1 MTGVEQACYKVE
13 ILLDATDP
21 GRAMILQQVG
31 GRACIPGPTFK
42 GAFRGAVEKY
52 FAKLA
57 SRGATPLTPCVP
69 VPPTAYSPVEREAV
83 RGERLREACVV
94 QVSGRDVQIPMWKA
108 GKGICPAC
116 TLFGAQGLIGF
127 IRCGFLRQKGE
138 QFEGQL
144 RVVLRDE
151 SRGWKFGKPRTIGNM
166 QVDILDEDGEKLLQS
181 MLEVLRGLQWMGA
194 VPKGRAGDP
203 FTGGRVRVAK
213 VRVERIDC

>member
-69 VPPTAYSPVEREAV
+69 VPPTAYSPVKRE
-83 RGERLREACVV
+83 
-94 QVSGRDVQIPMWKA
+94 MWKA

-127 IRCGFLRQKGE
+127 IRCGFLWQKGE

>member
-1 MTGVEQACYKVE
+1 MTGIEQACYKVE
-13 ILLDATDP
+13 ILLDDTDP

-69 VPPTAYSPVEREAV
+69 VPPTAYSREEQEAV

-94 QVSGRDVQIPMWKA
+94 KVSGR
-108 GKGICPAC
+108 ICPAC
-116 TLFGAQGLIGF
+116 TLFGAQGLVGF
-127 IRCGFLRQKGE
+127 IRCGFLPRKGE

-151 SRGWKFGKPRTIGNM
+151 SRGWEFGKPRTIGNM
-166 QVDILDEDGEKLLQS
+166 QIDVLDEDGEKLLQS
-181 MLEVLRGLQWMGA
+181 MLEVLRGLQWIGA
-194 VPKGRAGDP
+194 VPKGQAGDP
-203 FTGGRVRVAK
+203 SAGGRVRVAK